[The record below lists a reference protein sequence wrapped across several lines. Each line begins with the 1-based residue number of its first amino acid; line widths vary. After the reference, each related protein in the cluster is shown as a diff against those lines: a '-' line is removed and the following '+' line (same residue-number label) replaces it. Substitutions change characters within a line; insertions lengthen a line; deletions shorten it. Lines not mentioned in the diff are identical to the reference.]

1 MHSYRLY
8 FLDEQDNRIKAF
20 REFEAKH
27 DLAALLKADGM
38 RGDAPM
44 ELWCGVRKVEEWP
57 ARTHLLEG
65 FGNREQSGNVSMQ

>member
-8 FLDEQDNRIKAF
+8 FLDEQGNRIKGF
-20 REFEAKH
+20 DEFEAKH

-44 ELWCGVRKVEEWP
+44 ELWCGTRKVEEWTALVHP
-57 ARTHLLEG
+57 PVAA
-65 FGNREQSGNVSMQ
+65 GNQDHSDNVRM